1 MVLRSL
7 VAVCV
12 ALVLVGCE
20 TAPEEQSAGF
30 VKNPEMMKHYDLL
43 PVQKA
48 WVDPNLKNVN
58 YDSVMIKPVFTQ
70 NQLKTSKME
79 NANIR
84 TWLEKEDKD
93 TRDFAKYTENAF
105 RRAVYN
111 SKKFKL
117 VDKAGPRT
125 LILELALVKIVPG
138 KPGVGAAKNL
148 AAPVVGSFR
157 AMAFVMAPVRAGVG
171 AASDSPMQASVAIEG
186 RLLDGATNKVVA
198 TFADRE
204 KQTSAVFNL
213 KDFRAY
219 GNLEQIVDEWAKQF
233 VKVLEARPLKTG
245 VKVKKEASSFSLFN
259 F

>member
-1 MVLRSL
+1 MVRLM
-7 VAVCV
+7 VA
-12 ALVLVGCE
+12 
-20 TAPEEQSAGF
+20 AGF
-30 VKNPEMMKHYDLL
+30 VLGVLAGCESEPAKPSGFVEKPEMMKSYDLL

-48 WVDPNLKNVN
+48 WVDPNLKNAD
-58 YDSVMIKPVFTQ
+58 YDEVLIRPVFTKG
-70 NQLKTSKME
+70 QLANSGME
-79 NANIR
+79 DANVR
-84 TWLEKEDKD
+84 TWLEQENNDIK
-93 TRDFAKYTENAF
+93 DFAKYTENAF
-105 RRAVYN
+105 RKAVRG

-117 VDKAGPRT
+117 VDKAGPKT
-125 LILELALVKIVPG
+125 LVLELALVKVVPG

-157 AMAFVMAPVRAGVG
+157 AMAFVMAPVRAGAG

-186 RLLDGATNKVVA
+186 RLRDGLTNKVVA

-219 GNLEQIVDEWAKQF
+219 GNLEQIVDEWAAQF
-233 VKVLEARPLKTG
+233 VEVLEKRPLKTG
-245 VKVKKEASSFSLFN
+245 VKVEKRARGLKLFN